1 MLNITLNDN
10 EIQNSNIKQMLETMS
25 QKEIKELFINF
36 LENRLN
42 NGNRWSNFVKDIE
55 DLKISNISSEVAKTS
70 KEFRDS
76 FNIREVN

>member
-25 QKEIKELFINF
+25 QKEIKELFIHF

-55 DLKISNISSEVAKTS
+55 DLKISNISSEVTKTS